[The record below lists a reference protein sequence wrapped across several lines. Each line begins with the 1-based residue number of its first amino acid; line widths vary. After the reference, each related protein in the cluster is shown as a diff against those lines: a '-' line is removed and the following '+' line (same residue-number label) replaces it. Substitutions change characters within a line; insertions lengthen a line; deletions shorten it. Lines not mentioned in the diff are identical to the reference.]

1 MRLVVDGQ
9 VFTECADFEQWLHF
23 VRVARAA
30 PTALFLVVLA
40 RPTLAVVGLRAHMV
54 VRSA

>member
-9 VFTECADFEQWLHF
+9 VFTECADFEQWRHF

-30 PTALFLVVLA
+30 PTALFLVILA